1 MLTHWKGIS
10 QALVKLAPKR
20 KSRQMKAWRQG
31 RMPNTLLRTERL
43 RRGWTQRQ
51 LADFA
56 AISLSTVER
65 AEKGEAIRIDC
76 IQRLCECLSKTSEEL
91 GLLKIDIRALES
103 NNDMKHQPPSLE
115 SEERDGCFSFGALK
129 TTWKTLDGD
138 GRSIYLP
145 QHIRSHY
152 IPFAQELP
160 EELQARRSQIQ
171 QDQEQKKTQGLPFFW
186 NGEIYALDRFVIG
199 REPTNEDM
207 TLDVWF
213 RPSDYYTFLAT
224 NMSLNEPALRE
235 KYLADVNWSEAV
247 PYFSHSFGVSLAVV
261 TSDGYTAF
269 TQRGKSV
276 GARPKVYDTSVIE
289 GLSRPIDRGTTGEA
303 PDVYRCAC
311 RGLAEELGLYE
322 SIDFSVADITFLGF
336 GVDTRYA
343 LRGLTGM
350 VKIKRSIE
358 KLLFLWDNGV
368 RDKFENQQLFPVPFT
383 PKDVVSFAYA
393 HQPFAPGPTLYN
405 ALVHEFGR
413 PMVEDAFDSVAT
425 M

>member
-1 MLTHWKGIS
+1 
-10 QALVKLAPKR
+10 
-20 KSRQMKAWRQG
+20 
-31 RMPNTLLRTERL
+31 MPNTLLRTERL

-65 AEKGEAIRIDC
+65 AEKGEAIRVDC

-91 GLLKIDIRALES
+91 GLLKIDVKVGES
-103 NNDMKHQPPSLE
+103 KNSMKQQPQPLN

-152 IPFAQELP
+152 IPFPQELP
-160 EELQARRSQIQ
+160 EELQIRRSQIQ
-171 QDQEQKKTQGLPFFW
+171 QEQEQNEAHGLPSFW
-186 NGEIYALDRFVIG
+186 NGEIYALDRFVVG
-199 REPTNEDM
+199 REASNEDM
-207 TLDVWF
+207 TLDLWF

-224 NMSLNEPALRE
+224 NMSLKEPALRE
-235 KYLADVNWSEAV
+235 KYLSDVDWYQTV
-247 PYFSHSFGVSLAVV
+247 PYFSHSFGVSLSVV
-261 TSDGYTAF
+261 TSDGF
-269 TQRGKSV
+269 TVFSQRGRNV
-276 GARPKVYDTSVIE
+276 GTRPQVYDTGIVE
-289 GLSRPIDRGTTGEA
+289 GLSRPIDRGTAGEA

-311 RGLAEELGLYE
+311 RGLAEELGLHE
-322 SIDFSVADITFLGF
+322 SVDFSVADITFLSF

-343 LRGLTGM
+343 LRRLTGM

-358 KLLFLWDNGV
+358 KLLRLWDNGV
-368 RDKFENQQLFPVPFT
+368 KDKFENQRLFPVPFT
-383 PKDVVSFAYA
+383 PKDVVTFAYA
-393 HQPFAPGPTLYN
+393 HQPFAPGPTIYN

-413 PMVEDAFDSVAT
+413 SMVEDAFDSVA
-425 M
+425 MP

>member
-1 MLTHWKGIS
+1 MH
-10 QALVKLAPKR
+10 
-20 KSRQMKAWRQG
+20 
-31 RMPNTLLRTERL
+31 NTLLRTERL

-65 AEKGEAIRIDC
+65 AEKGESIRVDC

-91 GLLKIDIRALES
+91 GLLKIDRRALES
-103 NNDMKHQPPSLE
+103 NNSMEQRPPFLQ
-115 SEERDGCFSFGALK
+115 SEERDDCFSFGALK

-138 GRSIYLP
+138 GSSIYLP

-152 IPFAQELP
+152 IPFAEELP
-160 EELQARRSQIQ
+160 EELQVRRDQIQ
-171 QDQEQKKTQGLPFFW
+171 QEQEQNREQGVPFYW
-186 NGEIYALDRFVIG
+186 NGQIYALDRFVIG

-207 TLDVWF
+207 TLDLWF
-213 RPSDYYTFLAT
+213 RPSEYYTFLAT
-224 NMSLNEPALRE
+224 NMSLKEPALRE
-235 KYLADVNWSEAV
+235 KYLADVDWSEAV

-261 TSDGYTAF
+261 TSDGYTVF
-269 TQRGKSV
+269 TQRGKNV
-276 GARPKVYDTSVIE
+276 GTRPKVYDTSVIE

-322 SIDFSVADITFLGF
+322 SVDFSVADITFLSF

-358 KLLFLWDNGV
+358 KLLFLWNNGV
-368 RDKFENQQLFPVPFT
+368 RDKFENHQLFPVPFT
-383 PKDVVSFAYA
+383 PKDVVSFAYS

-425 M
+425 LEQR

>member
-1 MLTHWKGIS
+1 MH
-10 QALVKLAPKR
+10 
-20 KSRQMKAWRQG
+20 
-31 RMPNTLLRTERL
+31 NTLLRTERL
-43 RRGWTQRQ
+43 RHGWTQRQ

-56 AISLSTVER
+56 EISLSTVER
-65 AEKGEAIRIDC
+65 AEKGESIRVDC

-91 GLLKIDIRALES
+91 GLLKIEVRALES
-103 NNDMKHQPPSLE
+103 NHHMTQQPASLK
-115 SEERDGCFSFGALK
+115 SEERDECFSFGELK

-152 IPFAQELP
+152 IPFTQELP
-160 EELQARRSQIQ
+160 EELQVRRNQIQ
-171 QDQEQKKTQGLPFFW
+171 LEQEQNREQGLPFFW

-199 REPTNEDM
+199 REPINEDM
-207 TLDVWF
+207 TLDLWF

-224 NMSLNEPALRE
+224 NMSLKEPALRE
-235 KYLADVNWSEAV
+235 KYLSHVDWNETI

-261 TSDGYTAF
+261 TSDGYTLF
-269 TQRGKSV
+269 TQRGKNV
-276 GARPKVYDTSVIE
+276 GSRPKVYDTSAIE
-289 GLSRPIDRGTTGEA
+289 GLSRPIDRSTIGEA

-322 SIDFSVADITFLGF
+322 SVDFSVADITFLGF

-350 VKIKRSIE
+350 IKIKRSME
-358 KLLFLWDNGV
+358 KLLLLWDNGV
-368 RDKFENQQLFPVPFT
+368 KDKFENQKLFPVPFT

-413 PMVEDAFDSVAT
+413 SMVEDAFDSIST
-425 M
+425 